1 MKHNEFINTMKINEH
16 LHILQE
22 RMNTIAMKIISK
34 LFRTHYRLSVQFR
47 GDGFVRHV
55 RHTSRKHLR
64 KMAKNLANVE
74 SWTLYKTGPFFLPER
89 HVDYGEGRK
98 Q

>member
-1 MKHNEFINTMKINEH
+1 
-16 LHILQE
+16 
-22 RMNTIAMKIISK
+22 MNTIAMKIISK

-89 HVDYGEGRK
+89 PEDYGEGRK